1 MKDIPLSK
9 NKLKWFKVLALIMTI
24 VVLAMFELI
33 LRFFGYGHNTD
44 LFIRYPDDPS
54 YWVMNKYASERYFS
68 DTANATKGNIEPF
81 KADKGS
87 NSFRIFVLGE
97 STTAGYPYL
106 HNGSFH
112 RWLQYRLMHL
122 YPDINFEVVNV
133 SLTAVN
139 SYTVLD
145 FGRQITKFQPDAV
158 LIYTGHN
165 EYYGALGVGSTS
177 HIASNRTLLWLVLE
191 LRRFRIIQLM
201 ENFLKKFK
209 SGANKTIDQRE
220 NLMKRM
226 AASQEIRYGSRE
238 YATGISQFQ
247 ANMDELC
254 RLLQHSSIPVFLS
267 TLVSNEKDQRPF
279 ISSREPAANAGVEFK
294 KAGLLYDSGNFQ
306 LAKKSFVKAKEL
318 DLLRFRAPDTINK
331 IITALSAK
339 YNNVHLVDARKI
351 FEMYS
356 PHRILGNETLL
367 EHVHPNLYGYA
378 LLSEAFY
385 QSIQRS
391 KLIKATAEPGISFQ
405 DLLRRM
411 PVTRMDS
418 LYGAYTIMMLKSGWP
433 FKEPIPT
440 GYKPGTSLDEQLAGA
455 LAVNRISW
463 ADAINQLFQHSM
475 KSNDKRTALKAVEA
489 ALLESPRN
497 MTYKIYAGRL
507 SFDLGNFPDAAFYFK
522 MAFDQEPSFENTRN
536 MYLVYLKTDQPE
548 KSLAFIQEGMRLHP
562 RDLSLPV
569 MLATVKD
576 IVKTKTRLALSP
588 EAPALKEKIALD
600 YQVISIDDVAEK
612 YKTRLLK

>member
-1 MKDIPLSK
+1 MENVPLSK
-9 NKLKWFKVLALIMTI
+9 KKLRWFKALTLITPV
-24 VVLAMFELI
+24 VVLILFELV
-33 LRFFGYGHNTD
+33 LRISGYGHNTD

-112 RWLQYRLMHL
+112 RWLQYRLMNM
-122 YPDINFEVVNV
+122 YPGINFEVINV
-133 SLTAVN
+133 ALTAVN

-145 FGRQITKFQPDAV
+145 FGRQVAEFKPDAV

-177 HIASNRTLLWLVLE
+177 HIASNRTLVRLVLD
-191 LRRFRIIQLM
+191 LRRFRIVQLM
-201 ENFLKKFK
+201 ENCFRSIKV
-209 SGANKTIDQRE
+209 GADRTIDQRE

-226 AASQEIRYGSRE
+226 AASQEIRYGSKE
-238 YATGISQFQ
+238 YDTGIKQFQ
-247 ANMDELC
+247 TNMDELC
-254 RLLQHSSIPVFLS
+254 RLLQDRSIPVFLS
-267 TLVSNEKDQRPF
+267 TLVSNEKNQPPF
-279 ISSREPAANAGVEFK
+279 ISSSQSLANAEAAFKKGSLLYTSGNYPAAK
-294 KAGLLYDSGNFQ
+294 KQ
-306 LAKKSFVKAKEL
+306 FVKAKEL

-339 YNNVHLVDARKI
+339 YNNVHLVDARKV
-351 FEMYS
+351 FELHS
-356 PHRILGNETLL
+356 PHQILGNETLL

-385 QSIQRS
+385 RSIQQS
-391 KLIKATAEPGISFQ
+391 KLIKATAGPEMSFEE
-405 DLLRRM
+405 LLRRM
-411 PVTRMDS
+411 PVTRIDS

-433 FKEPIPT
+433 FNEPIST
-440 GYKPGTSLDEQLAGA
+440 DFKRGNSLDEQLAGA

-463 ADAINQLFQHSM
+463 ADAINKLFQYSM
-475 KSNDKRTALKAVEA
+475 KSNDKKTALKAVEA

-497 MTYKIYAGRL
+497 MTYKIYAARL
-507 SFDLGNFPDAAFYFK
+507 SFDLRNFSDATFYFK
-522 MAFDQEPSFENTRN
+522 KAYDQEPSFENARN

-548 KSLAFIQEGMRLHP
+548 KSIAYIQEGMQLHP
-562 RDLSLPV
+562 QDLSLPV

-576 IVKTKTRLALSP
+576 IMKMKSKLNLSP
-588 EAPALKEKIALD
+588 DNATLKEKIAID
-600 YQVISIDDVAEK
+600 FQSIGIDDAAGK
-612 YKTRLLK
+612 YKTTLLR